1 MKLRSVRTV
10 DPVRTAVRV
19 ASVGNVSFASPPSA
33 IDGVTLAAGDRVL
46 LKEQTVATQN
56 GVYEAGVGLARDG
69 SPTDVGQLGQALGQ
83 VVFVAEGDVNAGQA
97 FIVADLSDDPVR
109 FDPVVPVHRLADWYS
124 DVSTT
129 HNDGTEDTLY
139 SFTVP
144 AGRLCRDGDKLVG
157 VWAGEFASTTASPR
171 RLRLRF
177 AGTTILDTFP
187 VTIAASN
194 WRIETT
200 IIREASGVVR
210 CTTAVGIGGGSINVT
225 APQYLRLA
233 TGVDLSAATE
243 LRLTGTVS
251 SGGTAGDIVAH
262 LGTLAWQ
269 AAAPST

>member
-1 MKLRSVRTV
+1 MKLRSVRTI

-33 IDGVTLAAGDRVL
+33 IDGVTLATGDRVL
-46 LKEQTVATQN
+46 LKEQTDASQN
-56 GVYEAGVGLARDG
+56 GVYESGVGPARDG

-139 SFTVP
+139 SYTVP
-144 AGRLCRDGDKLVG
+144 AGRLCRNGDKLVG
-157 VWAGEFASTTASPR
+157 VWAGEYASSAASDR
-171 RLRLRF
+171 RLRLWF
-177 AGTTILDTFP
+177 AGTIVLDTFP
-187 VTIAASN
+187 VMISASN

-200 IIREASGVVR
+200 IIREAVGVVR
-210 CTTAVGIGGGSINVT
+210 CTTTIGIGGGSINLT
-225 APQYLRLA
+225 APQYKRVA
-233 TGVDLSAATE
+233 TGVDLSAATV
-243 LRLTGTVS
+243 LRLTGEVS
-251 SGGTAGDIVAH
+251 SGGAAGDIVAH
-262 LGTLAWQ
+262 MGTLAWQ
-269 AAAPST
+269 AAAPSD